1 MKKIRKVLLALV
13 LIIIPMF
20 LISCGAK
27 GTENADGGVAPG
39 ASSGFVNSDTTR
51 KVIYEADIE
60 MMSKNPSETYK
71 QIKAFMPE
79 DSWSESEKIVNEK
92 YVLVIRIKYTEFD
105 KFIENISSLGDV
117 SSCSK
122 TSKDITAS
130 YEQLLNRKEAYEA
143 EHARLLELMK
153 TASTSDITHNIT
165 PRLTE
170 IEVELSDINDALTKY
185 DDKVNYSTINI
196 YLNEKKK
203 ESSENFGSSV
213 LGSLKSGWKG
223 FVTVICF
230 IIRVIVFLLP
240 FIVFVGIILGGYYF
254 YNKYHKNKLNKKN
267 TNAIDHQ
274 VEKDNTDE
282 NNKEDKKE

>member
-13 LIIIPMF
+13 LMFLPMF

-51 KVIYEADIE
+51 KIIYEADIE
-60 MMSKNPSETYK
+60 MKSKSPSETYK

-79 DSWSESEKIVNEK
+79 DSWSESEKIVDEK

-122 TSKDITAS
+122 TSKDITAI

-153 TASTSDITHNIT
+153 TASTSDITLYIT

-170 IEVELSDINDALTKY
+170 IEAELADINDSLTKY

-196 YLNEKKK
+196 YLNEKK

-223 FVTVICF
+223 FVSVICF

-240 FIVFVGIILGGYYF
+240 FIVLVAIILGGYYF

-267 TNAIDHQ
+267 TN
-274 VEKDNTDE
+274 VEDGLEENDIIEE

>member
-13 LIIIPMF
+13 LIFLPMF

-39 ASSGFVNSDTTR
+39 TSSGFVNSDTTR
-51 KVIYEADIE
+51 KIIYEADIE
-60 MMSKNPSETYK
+60 MKSKSPSETYK

-79 DSWSESEKIVNEK
+79 DSWSESEKIVDEK

-105 KFIENISSLGDV
+105 KFISNISSLGDV

-122 TSKDITAS
+122 TSKDITAI
-130 YEQLLNRKEAYEA
+130 YEQLLNRKEAYET

-153 TASTSDITHNIT
+153 TASTSDITLYIT

-170 IEVELSDINDALTKY
+170 IEAELADINDSLTKY

-203 ESSENFGSSV
+203 SSENFGSSV

-223 FVTVICF
+223 FVSVICF

-240 FIVFVGIILGGYYF
+240 FIVLVGIILGGYYF

-267 TNAIDHQ
+267 TN
-274 VEKDNTDE
+274 VEDGLEENDIIEE

>member
-13 LIIIPMF
+13 LIFLPMF

-51 KVIYEADIE
+51 KIIYEADIE
-60 MMSKNPSETYK
+60 MKSKSPSETYK

-105 KFIENISSLGDV
+105 EFIANISSLGDV
-117 SSCSK
+117 SSWSK
-122 TSKDITAS
+122 NSKDITAI

-153 TASTSDITHNIT
+153 TASTSDITLYIT

-170 IEVELSDINDALTKY
+170 IEAELADINDSLTKY

-196 YLNEKKK
+196 YLNEKK

-223 FVTVICF
+223 FVSVICF

-240 FIVFVGIILGGYYF
+240 FIVLVGIILGGYYF
-254 YNKYHKNKLNKKN
+254 YSKYHKNKLNKKN
-267 TNAIDHQ
+267 TN
-274 VEKDNTDE
+274 VEDGLEENDIIEE

>member
-13 LIIIPMF
+13 LMFLPMF

-51 KVIYEADIE
+51 KIIYEADIE
-60 MMSKNPSETYK
+60 MKSKSPSETYK

-79 DSWSESEKIVNEK
+79 DSWSESEKIVDEK

-122 TSKDITAS
+122 TSKDITAI
-130 YEQLLNRKEAYEA
+130 YEQLLNRKEAYET

-153 TASTSDITHNIT
+153 TASTSDITLYIT

-170 IEVELSDINDALTKY
+170 IEAELADINDSLTKY

-196 YLNEKKK
+196 YLNEKK

-223 FVTVICF
+223 FVSVICF

-240 FIVFVGIILGGYYF
+240 FIVLVAIILGGYYF

-267 TNAIDHQ
+267 TN
-274 VEKDNTDE
+274 VEDGLEENDIIEE